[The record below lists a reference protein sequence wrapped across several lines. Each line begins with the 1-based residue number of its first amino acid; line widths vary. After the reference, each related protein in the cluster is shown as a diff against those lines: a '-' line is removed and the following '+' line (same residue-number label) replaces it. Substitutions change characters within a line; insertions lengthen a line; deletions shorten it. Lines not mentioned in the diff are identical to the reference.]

1 MSLVGGDELGRG
13 DGGGT
18 CLCWMAEDDPDLNV
32 LEGRLLLLLLLVHGE
47 DDRVVKAAPAVG
59 CGEGGRYLQYV
70 L

>member
-1 MSLVGGDELGRG
+1 MSLVGCDELGRG
-13 DGGGT
+13 VGGGT

-32 LEGRLLLLLLLVHGE
+32 LEGRLLLLLLVHGE